1 LQLQR
6 RVFSAQYGDQSHKG
20 EQRSRLMKKRRRGE
34 VGSKKRGSTG
44 ALRSPGYD
52 ESSDADAATPIVRPQ
67 ESDEENSHLPS
78 FVLDSILKVFSTH
91 CTPNYSLPWQMRKQE
106 YSTSSGFI
114 IDGNRILTNA
124 HSVEN
129 FTVVRVKKRGSAEKV
144 TARVVAIGDECDIAL
159 LTVDDP
165 TFFEDTCPLSLGSL
179 PQLQDRVT
187 VVGYPIGGES
197 ISVTEGV
204 VSRIEIQ
211 QYAHGATELLSVQ
224 IDAAINPGN
233 SGGPALNAR
242 LECIGIAFQS
252 LSAREA
258 ENVGYVIPTPVVNHF
273 LTDVQRNGRYTG
285 FCSAGI
291 DWQALENSAL
301 RRFLGMDAS
310 ETGVLLRRIH
320 PLSGATAVLQK
331 NDVLLEFEGNRI
343 GNDGT
348 VQFRKNERINFN
360 FLVKEKYVG
369 DECDLRI
376 LRGKTRLDVRYKLDE
391 SSSSQLVPV
400 HEKRRQPEYL
410 VVAGL
415 VFVVLTEPYLR
426 SEYGERFEFEA
437 PVKLLNK
444 LMHGEKKFPN
454 EQVVIL
460 SHVIHHEITTGYQS
474 LNNLQLLR
482 FNDIEVRNLAHLAEL
497 VSKFEGVFMRFH
509 LDYEELVVVETETSR
524 RCTAEILTQHCIPS
538 DRSIRC
544 EEEVSEVDQISMAEV
559 RRLAEQSE
567 RAEASAAA
575 DVSSK
580 AKQSD
585 QTKEEPT
592 EEAEAEGRSPSRR
605 APRRGRRTGLR
616 HVTDE
621 P

>member
-1 LQLQR
+1 
-6 RVFSAQYGDQSHKG
+6 
-20 EQRSRLMKKRRRGE
+20 MKKRRRSDVE
-34 VGSKKRGSTG
+34 ANKHDVSN
-44 ALRSPGYD
+44 ALRVTAD
-52 ESSDADAATPIVRPQ
+52 EANFGANTSQPFASQ
-67 ESDEENSHLPS
+67 EEDEENSHLPS

-106 YSTSSGFI
+106 YSTSSGFVI
-114 IDGNRILTNA
+114 EGNRILTNA

-129 FTVVRVKKRGSAEKV
+129 FTVVRVKKRGSAEKM
-144 TARVVAIGDECDIAL
+144 TARVVAVGDECDIAL

-165 TFFEDTCPLSLGSL
+165 AFFKDVHPLPLGSL

-273 LTDVQRNGRYTG
+273 LADVQRNGRYTG

-301 RRFLGMDAS
+301 RRFLGMELS
-310 ETGVLLRRIH
+310 ETGVFLRRIH
-320 PLSGATAVLQK
+320 PLSGATTVLQK
-331 NDVLLEFEGNRI
+331 NDVLLEFDGNRI

-369 DECDLRI
+369 DECELRI
-376 LRGKTRLDVRYKLDE
+376 LRGKTRLNVRYKLDE

-444 LMHGEKKFPN
+444 LMHGEKRFPN

-474 LNNLQLLR
+474 LNNLQLMR
-482 FNDIEVRNLAHLAEL
+482 FNDVEIRNLAHLAEL
-497 VSKFEGVFMRFH
+497 VSKFDGTFMRFH
-509 LDYEELVVVETETSR
+509 LDYEELVVVETETAR
-524 RCTAEILTQHCIPS
+524 NFIAEILTQHCIPS
-538 DRSIRC
+538 DRSIRR
-544 EEEVSEVDQISMAEV
+544 EEEVSEVDQISMAQV
-559 RRLAEQSE
+559 RRIAEQGELAGERSDESQLLQKGPSE
-567 RAEASAAA
+567 LEKQEHEEEELER
-575 DVSSK
+575 SS
-580 AKQSD
+580 
-585 QTKEEPT
+585 P
-592 EEAEAEGRSPSRR
+592 GRRP
-605 APRRGRRTGLR
+605 PRRGRRSVLNRDKCELT
-616 HVTDE
+616 E
-621 P
+621 